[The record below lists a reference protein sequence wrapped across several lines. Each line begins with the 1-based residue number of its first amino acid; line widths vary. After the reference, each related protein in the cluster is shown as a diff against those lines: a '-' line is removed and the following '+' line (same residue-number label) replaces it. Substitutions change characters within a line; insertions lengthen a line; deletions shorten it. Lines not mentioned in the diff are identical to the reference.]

1 MVKLLGEL
9 EDVKFIERTNRH
21 GPDFVVMVLYPE
33 HGEPMEVELS
43 ERLVIML
50 MWAADRTIEHL

>member
-1 MVKLLGEL
+1 
-9 EDVKFIERTNRH
+9 
-21 GPDFVVMVLYPE
+21 MVLYPE

-43 ERLVIML
+43 EQLVFLL